1 MGILR
6 ERQVRSLVGPV
17 AAVALV
23 IGALVGL
30 GATSVRSVRL
40 DPRRATAVELEGDP
54 AAAMGMARTPS
65 GAGYWIVA
73 ADGRVSA
80 YGDAPLLGSAPPHLA
95 LPVVGMAATPSG
107 AGYWL
112 VAADG
117 GIFSFGDAVFHGS
130 TGAMRLNQPIVGMA
144 TTPTGLG
151 YWLVAT
157 DGGIFSFGDAVFH
170 GSTGAMRLNQPIVG
184 MAATPMGLGYW
195 LVATDGGIFTFGDA
209 VYMGSTGAD
218 HLAAPV
224 TSMAPTSTGDGYWFV
239 ATDGEVFAFGGAKLS
254 GSATGRP
261 GFGPAVG
268 MAPTIDGGGYW
279 LLGADGTVTALGDA
293 IARGDPSPAPRPA
306 PMPVGA
312 RMLDAGD
319 PSRRTPERGSVPGH
333 PGRGLPSLVYY
344 PALTS
349 GGDTAA
355 RPGHWPVIVFAHGF
369 DSTPTAYGTLLQ
381 TWAASGYVVVAP
393 YLPGARSDLPG
404 PATEADLGEEPADLS
419 VVVSAVTASVSQGS
433 WLAGVADVSRMAA
446 AGHSD
451 GAVAVAGMVLSSG
464 YHDGRIS
471 AGVILAGSPLLIAG
485 GSYGTVRNV
494 PVLIGQG
501 AADGINDPSDAQSL
515 FAGARAPRVYL
526 SAVGGGHEG
535 PFVDQTDQAVVVRA
549 ATVDFFDAVFGGGR
563 ASLAR
568 LAHDGDRPGLTSLLP
583 DLG

>member
-1 MGILR
+1 MVGLTS
-6 ERQVRSLVGPV
+6 RQVLRRGVGPL
-17 AAVALV
+17 AAVALMV
-23 IGALVGL
+23 AALLGL
-30 GATSVRSVRL
+30 GPVPVHSVRL

-65 GAGYWIVA
+65 GAGYWIVD
-73 ADGRVSA
+73 ADGRVTA
-80 YGDAPLLGSAPPHLA
+80 FGDARDLGSAPAHLA
-95 LPVVGMAATPSG
+95 LPIVGMAATPSG

-157 DGGIFSFGDAVFH
+157 DGGV
-170 GSTGAMRLNQPIVG
+170 
-184 MAATPMGLGYW
+184 
-195 LVATDGGIFTFGDA
+195 FTFGDA
-209 VYMGSTGAD
+209 VFMGSSGATA
-218 HLAAPV
+218 LAAPV
-224 TSMAPTSTGDGYWFV
+224 TSMTATSTGDGYWFV
-239 ATDGEVFAFGGAKLS
+239 ATDGEVFSFGRARSS

-268 MAPTIDGGGYW
+268 MAATPDGGGYW
-279 LLGADGTVTALGDA
+279 LVGADGGVAALGDA
-293 IARGDPSPAPRPA
+293 VSRGDSAPPLRPA
-306 PMPVGA
+306 PLPVGA
-312 RMLDAGD
+312 RTLDAGD
-319 PSRRTPERGSVPGH
+319 ASRPTPARGTVPGH

-344 PALTS
+344 PATS
-349 GGDTAA
+349 PGGDTPA
-355 RPGHWPVIVFAHGF
+355 RPGPWPVIVFAHGYNR
-369 DSTPTAYGTLLQ
+369 TPTDYATLLQ

-404 PATEADLGEEPADLS
+404 PATEADLGDEPADLS
-419 VVVSAVTASVSQGS
+419 VVVSAVFAAVSQGS
-433 WLAGVADVSRMAA
+433 WLTGVADLSRIAA

-451 GAVAVAGMVLSSG
+451 GAEAVAGVVLNSG
-464 YHDGRIS
+464 YHDGRIA
-471 AGVILAGSPLLIAG
+471 AGVILAGSSLLLTD

-494 PVLIGQG
+494 PVLIAQG
-501 AADGINDPSDAQSL
+501 SADDINAPADAQHL

-526 SAVGGGHEG
+526 SAVEGSHEG
-535 PFVDQTDQAVVVRA
+535 PFVDETDQAVAVRA
-549 ATVDFFDAVFGGGR
+549 ATVDFLDAVFGGGR
-563 ASLAR
+563 APLAR